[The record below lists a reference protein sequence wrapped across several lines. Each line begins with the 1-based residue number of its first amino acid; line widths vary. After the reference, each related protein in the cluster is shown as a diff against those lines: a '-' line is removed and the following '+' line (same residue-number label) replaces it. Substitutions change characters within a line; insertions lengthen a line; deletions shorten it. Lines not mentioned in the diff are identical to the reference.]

1 MTRRA
6 LVLAELRG
14 GTVAAGS
21 LGAVAVAA
29 SVADEVDVLVVAGVG
44 DVVDSAIVGLLGG
57 QGASEVH
64 IARLAP
70 AIAAIRT
77 DLLDLLVT
85 RLDPSIVI
93 VESSSMASDVAAAL
107 AARRSAGVNWDLVGL
122 ELDVTGAW
130 VGTRLALQDTL
141 IARVGWTTPLAVA
154 VLRPGTFAAREAT
167 GDAARESTL
176 ELPDLEFSSAPV
188 VTQIAD
194 TQAPSGIDTA
204 EIIVSGG
211 RGVAPREGF
220 EVLEDLAATLGGA
233 LAVSMPVVDKGWY
246 PYSFQVGQTGRTV
259 RPRLYL
265 ACGVSG
271 AIQHRVGMARSGTI
285 VVINTD
291 ARAPLFGI
299 CDFGIVGDLAVVVPL
314 LTAAL
319 RGRHS

>member
-1 MTRRA
+1 MTRA
-6 LVLAELRG
+6 LVLVEMRG
-14 GTVAAGS
+14 GSVTAGS

-29 SVADEVDVLVVAGVG
+29 SASHDVHVLVVAGEG
-44 DVVDSAIVGLLGG
+44 EVVDGDTVALLGG

-64 IARLAP
+64 VARSAP
-70 AIAAIRT
+70 SVAAVRT

-85 RLDPSIVI
+85 RLEPSIVI

-122 ELDVTGAW
+122 ELDATGAW

-141 IARVGWTTPLAVA
+141 VARVGWTTPLAVA
-154 VLRPGTFAAREAT
+154 VLRPGTFVPREPTENAA
-167 GDAARESTL
+167 GESAL
-176 ELPDLEFSSAPV
+176 ELPDLDLSIAPV
-188 VTQIAD
+188 VTTVAGEQM
-194 TQAPSGIDTA
+194 QSGIETA

-211 RGVAPREGF
+211 RGVATREGF
-220 EVLEDLAATLGGA
+220 EALEELAATLGGA

-265 ACGVSG
+265 ACGISG

-285 VVINTD
+285 VVVNTD
-291 ARAPLFGI
+291 PRAPLFGV
-299 CDFGIVGDLAVVVPL
+299 CDFGVVGDLSVVVPR
-314 LTAAL
+314 LTAL
-319 RGRHS
+319 IRERR